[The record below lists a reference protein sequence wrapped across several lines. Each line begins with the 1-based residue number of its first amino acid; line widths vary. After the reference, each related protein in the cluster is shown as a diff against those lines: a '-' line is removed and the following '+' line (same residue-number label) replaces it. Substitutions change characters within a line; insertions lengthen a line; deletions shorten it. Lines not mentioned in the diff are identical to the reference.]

1 MAGCFTANRLITLLQ
16 IEVPLMITTLTP
28 SDIINVFNPNVILYT
43 QASTG
48 LAIGVGLLSLFIVC
62 SVVLRIGK
70 FKTGKVGKIFLLA
83 VSDVQLETLHLI
95 PEK

>member
-16 IEVPLMITTLTP
+16 IEVPLTTP
-28 SDIINVFNPNVILYT
+28 SDIINVFNPNVIPYT

-70 FKTGKVGKIFLLA
+70 FKTGEVGKIFLLA